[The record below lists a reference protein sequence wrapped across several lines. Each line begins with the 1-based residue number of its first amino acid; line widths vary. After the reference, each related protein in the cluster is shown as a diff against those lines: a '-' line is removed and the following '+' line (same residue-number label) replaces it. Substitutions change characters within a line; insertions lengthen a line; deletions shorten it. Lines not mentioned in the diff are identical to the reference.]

1 MIHCI
6 KGKFVSLSTQ
16 KADLVLKLL
25 FAFDSP
31 LPMSVLQLVKMC
43 VCVKLEP
50 EAMTKTV
57 S

>member
-31 LPMSVLQLVKMC
+31 MSVLQLVKMC